1 MSKSTTEIASGAVR
15 EIIAPKIPSALESAR
30 FMDLFR
36 DKAPL
41 ADYLRALLV
50 YMILNSSAS
59 LLGTAVHATAMC
71 ARP

>member
-1 MSKSTTEIASGAVR
+1 MSKSTTEIASGAAR
-15 EIIAPKIPSALESAR
+15 EIIAPKIPPALESGR

-41 ADYLRALLV
+41 VDYLRALPV
-50 YMILNSSAS
+50 YMILNSSAG
-59 LLGTAVHATAMC
+59 LLGSALHATAMC